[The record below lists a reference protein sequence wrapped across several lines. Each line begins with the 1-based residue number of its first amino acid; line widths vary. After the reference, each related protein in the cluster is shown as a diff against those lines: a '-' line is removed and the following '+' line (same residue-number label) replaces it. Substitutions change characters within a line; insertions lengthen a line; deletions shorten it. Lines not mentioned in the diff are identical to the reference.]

1 VTVAHSDMLL
11 PHCHRPAGISASRSR
26 ESRGSRPEGCR
37 LELSSSASGDVRR
50 VLRMTTVVIDD
61 ELGRLVGEAAKARGK
76 TLQEFTAE
84 ALRRLISGN
93 SGVRRAVRNGIP
105 VMLVA
110 NEIPAIDPDKIR
122 RCLEEEGL

>member
-1 VTVAHSDMLL
+1 
-11 PHCHRPAGISASRSR
+11 
-26 ESRGSRPEGCR
+26 
-37 LELSSSASGDVRR
+37 
-50 VLRMTTVVIDD
+50 MTTVVIDD